1 MARQSR
7 AEVVLV
13 PWRFCHN
20 TQLPPPPE
28 LSIPRRRAWEAEPE
42 EASSRRGGGTNAL
55 DRREGNLTWNVSQ
68 CHWNLNPKYLG
79 RSFRYLARR

>member
-1 MARQSR
+1 MLAGMGGAMARQSR

-28 LSIPRRRAWEAEPE
+28 LSIPRQRAKAEAEPE
-42 EASSRRGGGTNAL
+42 GWRGHHSAAGGGKAVPHLLHQQRQNMSLRGA
-55 DRREGNLTWNVSQ
+55 
-68 CHWNLNPKYLG
+68 
-79 RSFRYLARR
+79 